1 MGVMVEPAQE
11 PAAASDAGGADDD
24 AALVRRIVG
33 GGDAGHDAFRLL
45 YARHAPDAARFLR
58 RMLDDAAAADDAL
71 QETFVRVH
79 RGLGGF
85 EPGRPLRPWVLGIA
99 RHAALGALRAKQ
111 RAAKL
116 SALGAVDPP
125 DPRAAG
131 DAAGARDMRARVL
144 EAVSALAPEH
154 REVVL
159 LRLAHGLLLAD
170 VARALAV
177 TERTVR
183 NRLRAAVVLLER
195 ELRRR
200 GLDQGD
206 LP

>member
-1 MGVMVEPAQE
+1 MEVMVEPAQQLT
-11 PAAASDAGGADDD
+11 AASGRDGDVDD
-24 AALVRRIVG
+24 AALVRRIVA
-33 GGDAGHDAFRLL
+33 GDDARHDAFRQL

-79 RGLGGF
+79 RGLREF
-85 EPGRPLRPWVLGIA
+85 EPGRPLRPWILGIA
-99 RHAALGALRAKQ
+99 RHTALGALRAKQ

-116 SALGAVDPP
+116 SALGAADPP
-125 DPRAAG
+125 DSRTT
-131 DAAGARDMRARVL
+131 DDVARTRDTRARVL
-144 EAVSALAPEH
+144 EAVAALAPEH

-159 LRLAHGLLLAD
+159 LRLAHGLVLAD
-170 VARALAV
+170 VARALDV

-206 LP
+206 LR